1 MATRSSSRIFS
12 YNGKVLEDPVPNEPV
27 KKAMEI
33 LSVMH
38 PELNN
43 AVLKGPTVGRDG
55 VKHYKIEN
63 GWELSTDEKNTHL
76 AEAAQTICYRSERV

>member
-1 MATRSSSRIFS
+1 MAARSSSRIFS
-12 YNGKVLEDPVPNEPV
+12 YNGKV
-27 KKAMEI
+27 

-55 VKHYKIEN
+55 VKHYKIE
-63 GWELSTDEKNTHL
+63 K
-76 AEAAQTICYRSERV
+76 RVGNFN

>member
-55 VKHYKIEN
+55 VKHYKIEKRGGN
-63 GWELSTDEKNTHL
+63 FN
-76 AEAAQTICYRSERV
+76 